1 MATVLRIDS
10 SMRTDHSV
18 SRHLTGKFLAAW
30 KRVHPRDRV
39 VERDLATNPAPHVT
53 EQTMGAMFTPPSQR
67 SATQSQDAA
76 LADELIEESLA
87 ADVLVI
93 GAPMYNLSVS
103 SSLKAWIDHVARAG
117 ATFKYT
123 ENGPVGLITGRKAYV
138 FTARS
143 WHPNA
148 FNSLPGSARSRRR

>member
-1 MATVLRIDS
+1 
-10 SMRTDHSV
+10 
-18 SRHLTGKFLAAW
+18 
-30 KRVHPRDRV
+30 
-39 VERDLATNPAPHVT
+39 
-53 EQTMGAMFTPPSQR
+53 
-67 SATQSQDAA
+67 
-76 LADELIEESLA
+76 LIEELLA

-123 ENGPVGLITGRKAYV
+123 ENGPVGLVTGRKAYV